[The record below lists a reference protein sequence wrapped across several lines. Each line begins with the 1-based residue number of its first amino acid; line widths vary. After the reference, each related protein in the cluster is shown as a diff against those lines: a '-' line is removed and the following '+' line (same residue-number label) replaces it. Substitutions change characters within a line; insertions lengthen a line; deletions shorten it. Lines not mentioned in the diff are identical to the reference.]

1 MKPFTRLVARAAP
14 LPRANIDTDQIL
26 PKQFLKTVERE
37 GLARGLFYDFRFD
50 EQGRLRPDFVLNQPR
65 YEEAGILVAGDNF
78 GCGSSREHAP
88 WALMDFG
95 LRCVIA
101 PGFAEIFYNNCFQ
114 NGLLPVML
122 PADEVQTLTREILD
136 SDRPMT
142 VDLEAQTVTSPSG
155 RILRF
160 DIDADRRR
168 KMLEGL
174 DAIDET
180 LVLAA
185 AIEAYERDHER
196 RLAGTP

>member
-50 EQGRLRPDFVLNQPR
+50 EQGRPRPDFVLNQPR
-65 YEEAGILVAGDNF
+65 YEEAGILIAGDNF

-114 NGLLPVML
+114 NGLLPVVL
-122 PADEVQTLTREILD
+122 PAGEVQALTREVLD
-136 SDRPMT
+136 RDRPMT

-155 RILRF
+155 RVLCF

-185 AIEAYERDHER
+185 AIEAYERDHEPR
-196 RLAGTP
+196 PAGTP

>member
-37 GLARGLFYDFRFD
+37 GLARGLFHDFRFD
-50 EQGRLRPDFVLNQPR
+50 EQGRPRPDFVLNQPR
-65 YEEAGILVAGDNF
+65 YEEAGILIAGDNF

-114 NGLLPVML
+114 NGLLPVVL
-122 PADEVQTLTREILD
+122 PAGEVQALTREVLD

-155 RILRF
+155 RVLRF

-185 AIEAYERDHER
+185 AIEAYERDHEPR
-196 RLAGTP
+196 PMGTP